1 MSEFFKRNLVWVA
14 ILLCIAGVVLSI
26 IGIPTGKPVFFF
38 IGIILSIPTIGYL
51 IYQVFFSREKTE
63 LNLNPTT
70 SKISTS
76 NITSII
82 TNKDDI
88 LLNDE
93 ITNDDDLEPL
103 YNGYANEQEIIKRLN
118 EITNTERER
127 SIIELPDFDLP
138 EAQPNRIFNNQ
149 ITIEDTTNTE
159 LLRQRVATMTASN
172 TFNTEVPAEL
182 VEANETI
189 QYQEKALT
197 DTNLDEI
204 NNPETIDLE
213 TENVN
218 TQNETQ
224 PEVQLNNE
232 LNVDTDALYV
242 APSLDDPNYI
252 PTNEPIAQQ
261 AVFSPE
267 LAVKTLPHKL
277 TPVDLTNASVIRINA
292 ESIALRRQKAQEKK
306 SLLSQINLERY
317 LRRYFVET
325 AACFLMD
332 RTIYKDKNGIAP
344 YNKFAV
350 NKNTNLPEYIMSN
363 TKGRLYKFCTYLVD
377 AERFITHQVLYDDF
391 ITAIEQGVS
400 LSRISETLHP
410 LYRKKYK
417 KDFVLNLSNR
427 EDWDNVM
434 ILVYNNYI
442 LNNDNFKDIFTRV
455 PFEIPVAYSEE
466 NIVDYLKDADL
477 QERFEEKYI
486 ALEEMGV
493 PTFWDAIYICF
504 INSIK
509 QKLTTEQLET
519 ALLREYKKIA
529 RALKRAD
536 NARRKMLKKAS

>member
-292 ESIALRRQKAQEKK
+292 ESIALRRQKAQEK
-306 SLLSQINLERY
+306 SHCY
-317 LRRYFVET
+317 
-325 AACFLMD
+325 
-332 RTIYKDKNGIAP
+332 
-344 YNKFAV
+344 
-350 NKNTNLPEYIMSN
+350 
-363 TKGRLYKFCTYLVD
+363 
-377 AERFITHQVLYDDF
+377 H
-391 ITAIEQGVS
+391 
-400 LSRISETLHP
+400 
-410 LYRKKYK
+410 
-417 KDFVLNLSNR
+417 
-427 EDWDNVM
+427 
-434 ILVYNNYI
+434 
-442 LNNDNFKDIFTRV
+442 
-455 PFEIPVAYSEE
+455 
-466 NIVDYLKDADL
+466 
-477 QERFEEKYI
+477 
-486 ALEEMGV
+486 
-493 PTFWDAIYICF
+493 
-504 INSIK
+504 
-509 QKLTTEQLET
+509 KLTLNDICDVILSKLQP
-519 ALLREYKKIA
+519 AF
-529 RALKRAD
+529 
-536 NARRKMLKKAS
+536 